1 MLPSLRNFAITF
13 FVSLV
18 IFGALAYCFAAFAVK
33 SLASGFE
40 DDPFAEET
48 AEETENVPFNP
59 FEGDP
64 VGSESSTIQGD
75 SFNFLLIGLDYQPSV
90 FSDYG
95 DTTHAY
101 LTTALSGPQRKDVEK
116 LLTYE
121 QKRDISA
128 DAILVGRVDKEN
140 RRLVLTALSGN
151 TRVMIDGVYTDLGSV
166 LINKGM
172 PFFRDKI
179 TALTGFPI
187 DYYAA
192 ASLPAMES
200 IIDRLG
206 GLSFRVPCDME
217 YEDPDEGESGL
228 VISLKEGSQW
238 LSGRKAMQVL
248 RYAGYEDR
256 DISRMTVLRDMA
268 SAMMTKLSS
277 FTTAANA
284 PELFKTFKNSITTNM
299 SFADFTDRLDLLFKI
314 GDFTV
319 VSYAYPGRVTASGG
333 DTWFVPDI
341 SSAITALAK
350 YR

>member
-40 DDPFAEET
+40 DEVPEDGEPVSEET
-48 AEETENVPFNP
+48 QEFNP
-59 FEGDP
+59 FDGDP
-64 VGSESSTIQGD
+64 VGSEASTIQGD
-75 SFNFLLIGLDYQPSV
+75 SFNFLLVGLDYQPSV
-90 FSDYG
+90 FTDYSG
-95 DTTHAY
+95 TMRDVLY
-101 LTTALSGPQRKDVEK
+101 TALAGKQASGMGKT
-116 LLTYE
+116 LTYE
-121 QKRDISA
+121 QKRKISA
-128 DAILVGRVDKEN
+128 DGILIGRVDKEN
-140 RRLVLTALSGN
+140 RRLVLTTLSGN
-151 TRVMIDGVYTDLGSV
+151 TRVLIDGVYTDLGSV
-166 LINKGM
+166 LINKGIT
-172 PFFRDKI
+172 FFCDKI

-187 DYYAA
+187 DYYAVA
-192 ASLPAMES
+192 TLPAAES

-217 YEDPDEGESGL
+217 YEDPDEGENGMT
-228 VISLKEGSQW
+228 ISLKEGSQW

-256 DISRMTVLRDMA
+256 DVSRMTVLRDMA

-319 VSYAYPGRVTASGG
+319 VSYAYPGRVSASGG